1 MTTMA
6 HPALSIGIEAQNF
19 FKVLSLIDRTILPRR
34 LFLANDTA
42 ELVLAVARQRA
53 SLEGKQTEADAATPK
68 SLADAIARLCAFG
81 RSVTHRLETASPR
94 RSAHLGFPAIAIV
107 NALSEGAVPGE
118 YRFSRN
124 GWPLAAPAGSSFTGL
139 TAAVRI
145 ASAMS
150 RWQQRHGDMVEPPL
164 LLLAVLEGLPGAVSI
179 SVEDGLTVTT
189 TPPEQLGQFVSRWPN
204 R

>member
-1 MTTMA
+1 MA
-6 HPALSIGIEAQNF
+6 HPALSIGIEAQNL

-42 ELVLAVARQRA
+42 ELVLVVARQRA
-53 SLEGKQTEADAATPK
+53 SLEGRQTEADAATAK
-68 SLADAIARLCAFG
+68 GLANAIARLCTFG
-81 RSVTHRLETASPR
+81 HSVTHRLETASPR
-94 RSAHLGFPAIAIV
+94 RSTDAGFPAIAIV
-107 NALSEGAVPGE
+107 NALSEGAAPSQ
-118 YRFSRN
+118 YRFSRD

-150 RWQQRHGDMVEPPL
+150 RWQERHSGLMEAPM
-164 LLLAVLEGLPGAVSI
+164 LLLAVSEGLPGAVSI
-179 SVEDGLTVTT
+179 SIEDGLTVTT
-189 TPPEQLGQFVSRWPN
+189 TPPGQLGQFVSRWPN